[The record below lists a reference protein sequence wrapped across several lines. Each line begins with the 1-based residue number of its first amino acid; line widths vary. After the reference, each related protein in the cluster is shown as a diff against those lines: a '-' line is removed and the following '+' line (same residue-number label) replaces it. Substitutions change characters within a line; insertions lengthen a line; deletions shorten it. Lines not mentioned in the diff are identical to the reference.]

1 MASSSP
7 RSEGRSRPPFSSF
20 WHRLQTQPLPPTE
33 ESVLLRLLVLGM
45 VIVGIVA
52 TDVAAET
59 QMSAWAIPLT
69 AIGSGWSWLRRHKR
83 NTLTKF
89 GIAFG
94 MIFALAAFFMGLRGQ
109 LNDTRLVLAE
119 LLIQLQVLHSFHM
132 PRRQDLGYSMMIG
145 LILIGVASTLSQTMV
160 FGGVLLVFLA
170 IALPVLVLDYRS
182 RLDLGVLSLRSPLK
196 QTGLAPRRLGLFL
209 GGILALGLTLFLL
222 MPRFPGYQLRS
233 FPVSS
238 QIDQNFE
245 DNQQIVNPG
254 YVREGREG
262 TSSGVSGNQ
271 GEDGPGEMDTEFYY
285 GFSTRINQNL
295 RGELKPKV
303 VMRVRSQAEGFW
315 RVMAFDQYRGQGWAI
330 SRNDATRTIQ
340 RPRWSYRFFLPLP
353 ITLNER
359 QEVVQT
365 YTIVADLP
373 NIIPALA
380 APKELYFPT
389 PEVALDAENSLRSP
403 LGLRE
408 GFTYTVISEVPY
420 RDRSRLQTAAT
431 TYNKTIQQYY
441 LDVPAKLK
449 PRLQQHAEALL
460 ATAPNPITNPYEK
473 ALFLT
478 QALKQR
484 YTLQGDIPYLNPNE
498 DLVESFFF
506 RHQGG
511 YPDHFSTALTLLLRS
526 IGIPARLAVGF
537 APGEFNPFTGLYEV
551 KNTDAYALTEV
562 FFPKFG
568 WFAFDPIPGHELIPP
583 SIEKDQTFST
593 LQRFWQWIAGWLPTP
608 LTTGLS
614 RFFGAL
620 FVGIMSF
627 IGWFMALFNQGWA
640 GMLTAIAVLLGLGL
654 LLWLLW
660 QGWQSWRRYRWLNQ
674 LPPMERYYQQM
685 LVLLKDRGLSKHPAQ
700 TPYEYVKVTAQGGDL
715 DRAGLIARISEA
727 YVQWRYGTA
736 TPDLTQVKQALQQL
750 KRLNFRRFQ

>member
-1 MASSSP
+1 MSSVS
-7 RSEGRSRPPFSSF
+7 RRAGRRSRFRLGSV
-20 WHRLQTQPLPPTE
+20 WQRLQTQSLPPTE
-33 ESVLLRLLVLGM
+33 ESILLRILVLAM
-45 VIVGIVA
+45 VITGIVA

-59 QMSAWAIPLT
+59 QMSLWAIPLT
-69 AIGSGWSWLRRHKR
+69 TIGNAWSWLRRR
-83 NTLTKF
+83 QPNVLTKF

-94 MIFALAAFFMGLRGQ
+94 MIFALAAFFVGLRGQ

-132 PRRQDLGYSMMIG
+132 PRRQDLGYSMIIG
-145 LILIGVASTLSQTMV
+145 LILIGVASTLSQTML
-160 FGGVLLVFLA
+160 FGGVLLFFLA

-182 RLDLGVLSLRSPLK
+182 RLDLGVLSLRAPLQ
-196 QTGLAPRRLGLFL
+196 QTGLSLQRLSFFL
-209 GGILALGLTLFLL
+209 GAILALGLTLFLL
-222 MPRFPGYQLRS
+222 MPRLPGYQLRS
-233 FPVSS
+233 FPVST
-238 QIDQNFE
+238 QIEQNFD

-262 TSSGVSGNQ
+262 TSTGTGGTQ
-271 GEDGPGEMDTEFYY
+271 GEDGPGELDDEFYY
-285 GFSTRINQNL
+285 GFGTRINQNL
-295 RGELKPKV
+295 RGEMKPKV

-340 RPRWSYRFFLPLP
+340 RPRWSYRFFLPVP
-353 ITLNER
+353 ITLNKK

-373 NIIPALA
+373 NIIPALS

-420 RDRSRLQTAAT
+420 RDRTRLQTAPTNYSKAVR
-431 TYNKTIQQYY
+431 QYY
-441 LDVPAKLK
+441 LDVPAKLQ
-449 PRLQQHAEALL
+449 PRLRQHAETLL
-460 ATAPNPITNPYEK
+460 AKAPNPITNPYEQ

-484 YTLQGDIPYLNPNE
+484 YTLKADIPYLKPSE
-498 DLVESFFF
+498 DLVESFLF
-506 RHQGG
+506 RDQGG
-511 YPDHFSTALTLLLRS
+511 YPDHFSTTLTMLLRS
-526 IGIPARLAVGF
+526 VGIPARLAVGF

-562 FFPKFG
+562 YFPKFG

-583 SIEKDQTFST
+583 SIEQDQTFST

-614 RFFGAL
+614 RFFGGAIAAIL
-620 FVGIMSF
+620 GFVA
-627 IGWFMALFNQGWA
+627 WFMALFNRGWA
-640 GMLTAIAVLLGLGL
+640 GVLTAIAVLLGCGL

-660 QGWQSWRRYRWLNQ
+660 QGWHRWQRYRWLKQ
-674 LPPMERYYQQM
+674 LAPMERYYQQM
-685 LVLLKDRGLSKHPAQ
+685 LGVLKQQGIAKHPAQ
-700 TPYEYVKVTAQGGDL
+700 TPYEYVKATEQGRYPQG
-715 DRAGLIARISEA
+715 AGFIATISAA
-727 YVQWRYGTA
+727 YVQWRYGNA
-736 TPDLTQVKQALQQL
+736 TPDRAVVEQALRQL
-750 KRLNFRRFQ
+750 KRLNFRKLR